1 MQTDQALTG
10 ASPLP
15 ASASTPARASFT
27 ANQWK
32 IVAFC
37 ASAGMLETMD
47 MYLIAFVLAVITG
60 PWQLSFGESA
70 TILYGSGIGAVIG
83 SFVWGYLADKIGRK
97 KAFVATLWTCSLA
110 SVALAFVPTG
120 NWILLAV
127 LRAILGFG
135 AGGFFIFIMLVQ
147 EFSPAARRGFASGFV
162 STAAACGL
170 LLGALAGTFLM
181 PIIGWRGMFA
191 LGMSPGLL
199 GVLVMLYMPESP
211 RWLLARGRTE
221 EGRKSLA
228 WALGANAD
236 IERIVAAYSI
246 TEKPPGWGEVFART
260 RSVVVGVLINLG
272 IVTGYYGITLWA
284 PTLLSQVLEIPGAQA
299 AQIMVYMS
307 LTGLTCRLA
316 MGWLSDRVG
325 RRTLGMITASGA
337 AVFLVVAGLV
347 GHGDLLSRE
356 LFWAPFAL
364 AFVLADSS
372 FAIMGMYTSEIW
384 PSRLRGRGSGV
395 SYGAGSIGKIIGPL
409 GLALALGSSNMIK
422 PQATTDNIVVAF
434 ACLAAMFMLGAVTYL
449 LFARE
454 TKGKTLEELDRQAG

>member
-1 MQTDQALTG
+1 MQSEHALAGAPPHAAQASG
-10 ASPLP
+10 ASTQL
-15 ASASTPARASFT
+15 T

-32 IVAFC
+32 IVGFC

-60 PWQLSFGESA
+60 PWHLSFGESA
-70 TILYGSGIGAVIG
+70 TILYGSGVGAVIG
-83 SFVWGYLADKIGRK
+83 SFVWGHLADRIGRK
-97 KAFVATLWTCSLA
+97 KTFVATLVTCSLA

-120 NWILLAV
+120 NWIMLAV

-147 EFSPAARRGFASGFV
+147 EFSPAARRGFASSFV

-170 LLGALAGTFLM
+170 LLGALSGTFLM

-191 LGMSPGLL
+191 LGIAPGLL
-199 GVLVMLYMPESP
+199 GVLVMMYMPESP

-221 EGRKSLA
+221 EGRRSLS
-228 WALGANAD
+228 WALGPKAD
-236 IERIVAAYSI
+236 VEPIVASYSV
-246 TEKPPGWGEVFART
+246 TEKPPGWGEVFALP
-260 RSVVVGVLINLG
+260 RSVIVGMLINFG

-284 PTLLSQVLEIPGAQA
+284 PTLLSQVLEIPGAKA
-299 AQIMVYMS
+299 AQIMIFMS
-307 LTGLTCRLA
+307 LTGLSCRLGV
-316 MGWLSDRVG
+316 GWLSDRIG
-325 RRTLGMITASGA
+325 RRTCGWIAATGA
-337 AVFLVVAGLV
+337 AIFLVIAGLV
-347 GHGDLLSRE
+347 GHGDLLTRD

-395 SYGAGSIGKIIGPL
+395 SYGAGSVGKIVGPL

-422 PQATTDNIVVAF
+422 PEATVGNIVIAF
-434 ACLAAMFMLGAVTYL
+434 SCLAAMFLLGALTYL
-449 LFARE
+449 LIARE
-454 TKGKTLEELDRQAG
+454 TKGRTLEELDRQAS